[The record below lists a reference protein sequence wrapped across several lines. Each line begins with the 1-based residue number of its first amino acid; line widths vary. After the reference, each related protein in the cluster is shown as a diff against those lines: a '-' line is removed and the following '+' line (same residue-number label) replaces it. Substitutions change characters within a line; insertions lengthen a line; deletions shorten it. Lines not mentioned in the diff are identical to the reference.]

1 MKTGPFIIAVCLPLL
16 AVGLAKGEKVYNT
29 AFCASVGGETEKKHY
44 YTYPTGRSYV
54 LADCETSDMR
64 EKRETPCPA
73 LQHAEGRHEVN
84 LVGMNAGRLGND
96 AQHGICHIVW
106 RQHLCP
112 VQVSAA
118 FVPQGSI
125 DRAGNNRGDFYP
137 C

>member
-1 MKTGPFIIAVCLPLL
+1 MVVYAG
-16 AVGLAKGEKVYNT
+16 GLDSQNNSKA
-29 AFCASVGGETEKKHY
+29 
-44 YTYPTGRSYV
+44 
-54 LADCETSDMR
+54 
-64 EKRETPCPA
+64 KRETPYLA

-96 AQHGICHIVW
+96 AQHGICHIVR

-112 VQVSAA
+112 VQVSTA
-118 FVPQGSI
+118 FVPQGRI